1 MRDQITEVT
10 DRPTGRDR
18 RRDLVQIAYRRI
30 AARGFEGLRVRD
42 VAREAGINHATLL
55 YYFPTKEALIQ
66 EVVGYLAQ
74 EFSIDR
80 APVPSAAALS
90 PLEELRREFADARYR
105 VRAMPEMFVVLAE
118 LTVRSRRDPA
128 IARVLHTL
136 FDGWRAYLV
145 SLLTRGVAE
154 GAFRP
159 DLDVEATARTI
170 MAQLTAIGYQ
180 VLGPSGDVEVD
191 RLVADLA
198 TQTEHW
204 LTG

>member
-1 MRDQITEVT
+1 MRDQTTEVT

-30 AARGFEGLRVRD
+30 ASRGFEGLRVRD

-66 EVVGYLAQ
+66 EVVRYLAQ
-74 EFSIDR
+74 EFSINR
-80 APVPSAAALS
+80 APGPSAAALN

-118 LTVRSRRDPA
+118 LTVRARRDPA
-128 IARVLHTL
+128 IARILHAL
-136 FDGWRAYLV
+136 FDGWREHLV
-145 SLLTRGVAE
+145 SLLTRGVAK

-159 DLDVEATARTI
+159 DVDVEATARTI

-198 TQTEHW
+198 AQTERW
-204 LTG
+204 LSG

>member
-1 MRDQITEVT
+1 MRDQRTDVT
-10 DRPTGRDR
+10 DRPSGRDR

-30 AARGFEGLRVRD
+30 ATRGFEGLRVRD

-55 YYFPTKEALIQ
+55 YYFSTKEALIQ

-74 EFSIDR
+74 EFSINR
-80 APVPSAAALS
+80 APGPSTAALG

-118 LTVRSRRDPA
+118 LTIRSRRDPA
-128 IARVLHTL
+128 IARILHAL
-136 FDGWRAYLV
+136 FDGWREYLV

-198 TQTEHW
+198 AQTEHW
-204 LTG
+204 LSG

>member
-1 MRDQITEVT
+1 MRDQTTEVT

-18 RRDLVQIAYRRI
+18 RRDLVQMAYRRI
-30 AARGFEGLRVRD
+30 ATRGFEGLRVRD
-42 VAREAGINHATLL
+42 VAREAGINHSTLL
-55 YYFPTKEALIQ
+55 YYFPTKEVLIQ

-74 EFSIDR
+74 EFSINR
-80 APVPSAAALS
+80 APGPQAAALS
-90 PLEELRREFADARYR
+90 PLEELRREFADVRFR
-105 VRAMPEMFVVLAE
+105 VGAMPEMFVVLAE
-118 LTVRSRRDPA
+118 LTIRSRRDPA
-128 IARVLHTL
+128 IARILHAL
-136 FDGWRAYLV
+136 FDGWRDYLV

-159 DLDVEATARTI
+159 DLDIEATARTI

-198 TQTEHW
+198 AQTEHW

>member
-30 AARGFEGLRVRD
+30 ATRGFEGLRVRD

-66 EVVGYLAQ
+66 EVVRYLAQ
-74 EFSIDR
+74 EFSINR
-80 APVPSAAALS
+80 APGPSAMPPS

-136 FDGWRAYLV
+136 FDGWREHLV
-145 SLLTRGVAE
+145 SLLMRGVAE

-180 VLGPSGDVEVD
+180 ALGPSGDVEVD
-191 RLVADLA
+191 RLVTDLT

-204 LTG
+204 LSG

>member
-1 MRDQITEVT
+1 MRDQRTEVA
-10 DRPTGRDR
+10 DRPSGRDR

-30 AARGFEGLRVRD
+30 ATRGFEGLRVRD

-55 YYFPTKEALIQ
+55 YYFSTKEALIQ

-74 EFSIDR
+74 EFSINR
-80 APVPSAAALS
+80 APGPSAAALS

-118 LTVRSRRDPA
+118 LTIRSRRDPA
-128 IARVLHTL
+128 IARILHAL
-136 FDGWRAYLV
+136 FDGWREQLV

-198 TQTEHW
+198 AQTEHW
-204 LTG
+204 LSG